1 MSSKLNTAAIVHF
14 EVFEN
19 QNILAMTDE
28 SHKTISFYSLSNSLD
43 WLKQSAIKSGE
54 SGLRKGVMPPALR
67 MQ

>member
-1 MSSKLNTAAIVHF
+1 MF
-14 EVFEN
+14 ET

-43 WLKQSAIKSGE
+43 WLKQSAIKSSE
-54 SGLRKGVMPPALR
+54 SGLRTGVMPPALR